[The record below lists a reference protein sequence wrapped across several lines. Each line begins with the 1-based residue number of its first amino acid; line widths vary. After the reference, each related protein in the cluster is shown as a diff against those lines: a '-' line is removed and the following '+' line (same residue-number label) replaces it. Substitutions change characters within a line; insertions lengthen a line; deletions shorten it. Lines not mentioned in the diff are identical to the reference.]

1 MNKFFLLIASVFALN
16 YFQASAQNTWVPVHL
31 TVAGYNTLA
40 GVEASFQQNTCNGQ
54 DVVYIKFTNT
64 NNYPVELT
72 WFNAIFTND
81 LQWISKENPADKK
94 TIALS
99 ANQNLQ
105 GDCADAST
113 AVLIVNISDFIPSV
127 SQFKRYGTVALNVQ
141 QK

>member
-1 MNKFFLLIASVFALN
+1 MNKFFLFVLTVVTCAAPP
-16 YFQASAQNTWVPVHL
+16 ASAQNTWVPIHL

-72 WFNAIFTND
+72 WYNAVFTQD
-81 LQWISKENPADKK
+81 LKWISKEDPADKK

-105 GDCADAST
+105 GDCADVNT
-113 AVLIVNISDFIPSV
+113 AVLIVNLSEFIPAI